1 MLMEGK
7 CVSRD
12 TVSREVAVNR
22 VGWWWKPWFFK
33 HVQATLARGLP
44 REELIPLRQYLMRH
58 D

>member
-1 MLMEGK
+1 MEGK